1 VKNAALGLAVVALG
15 VAPLA
20 GCREDDASIAGTTQ
34 ATSTRDDTP
43 VAGTTSPTGAPS
55 DCTLM
60 QPGTNVRY
68 LLCRSTPTDRGGFW
82 FRGRGQIPIAY
93 PYEAP
98 GGQWSGG
105 FLSGDTLL
113 AQWTAEC
120 EVPFAFFV
128 PARGGT
134 PRLVTGERSLRN
146 APSSI
151 AHGWTTSGQAIIEV
165 IPTCNEARPG
175 KSESEIWLI
184 SPDGQKRRLGKDAG
198 GWTNY
203 VPLDPAEEQ

>member
-1 VKNAALGLAVVALG
+1 ME
-15 VAPLA
+15 
-20 GCREDDASIAGTTQ
+20 R
-34 ATSTRDDTP
+34 
-43 VAGTTSPTGAPS
+43 
-55 DCTLM
+55 
-60 QPGTNVRY
+60 
-68 LLCRSTPTDRGGFW
+68 
-82 FRGRGQIPIAY
+82 
-93 PYEAP
+93 
-98 GGQWSGG
+98 G

-113 AQWTAEC
+113 VQWTAEC

-146 APSSI
+146 APASI
-151 AHGWTTSGQAIIEV
+151 AHGWTTSGQAIIET
-165 IPTCNEARPG
+165 IPTCNEAGPG

-203 VPLDPAEEQ
+203 VALDPADEQ